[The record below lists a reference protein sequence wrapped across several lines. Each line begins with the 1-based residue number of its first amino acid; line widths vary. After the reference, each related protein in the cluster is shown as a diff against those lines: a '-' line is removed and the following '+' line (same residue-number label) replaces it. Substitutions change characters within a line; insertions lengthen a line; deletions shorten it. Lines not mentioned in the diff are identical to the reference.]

1 MAKFAQL
8 LASVA
13 ALAAGASATGS
24 ETVLITE
31 IGRQNNQSLLWG
43 PYKPNL
49 YFGVRPKLPQGVW
62 TGLMWGRAE
71 GYMDIQSLFRY
82 TCEQGQDIHGYGWD
96 EYDARTGGVQTIHDE
111 GNGID
116 ITTSF
121 IKVPGGNYGG
131 NWAARIKGTVRDDVP
146 SDTKFL
152 VHYYI
157 AQEGLGDLEVQGEDT
172 EGLGFEGDVTL
183 KGSSVALGEYTIVIT
198 EGSGNHPTSDHE
210 VSDSRRGDTTVV
222 RSISLPP
229 ANIWQAKPAVFQ
241 QLQESIQEIQQVYSD
256 EDLPPAWQLY
266 RLKSKPGGGNT
277 HIIQKAFEGSFEF
290 DVIFSSTSAGK
301 GLTSQDVTREIKE
314 TSEAFNQRF
323 SSVFDLKAPYNSEKY
338 KNFGKSMFSNLIG
351 GIGYFQGHQLIDR
364 SYADEYEEENEGF
377 WEETAEARAR
387 TAPQLEGPYELFT
400 SVPSR
405 PFFPR
410 GFFWDEGFHLIPI
423 ADWDID
429 LTIEVVKSWYN
440 TMDIDGWIPRE
451 QILGPEARSK
461 VPAEFQVQYP
471 HYANPPT
478 LFLIIEGFMER
489 LRGANGSA
497 PAEKENLSQ
506 GQTLYNA
513 HLDNLELGGD
523 FLRKI
528 YPLLRRQ
535 YDWFR
540 KTQKGNIKAYDREAF
555 SSKEAYRW
563 RGRTETHCLTSGLDD
578 YPRPQPP
585 HPGEL
590 HVDLMSWVGFMAKS
604 LINIADALGMADEI
618 AELKKNLFAIER
630 NLDDLHWSEKE
641 GCYCDATIDEYEEHA
656 LVCHKGYISLFPFLV
671 GLMQPDDAKLGKILD
686 LVGDESHLFS
696 PHGLRSLSKQNPLY
710 GTEENYWRSPVWMP
724 INYMALTQLHK
735 IATQEGPFQGQ
746 ARGLYNKLRT
756 NLVDTVFKSWEETG
770 FAWEQ
775 YNPET
780 GAGQRTQHFT
790 GWTSLVVKIMAMA
803 PLDEAAPI
811 MDEAAP
817 IVDEAAP
824 VVEEAAPIME
834 EEAPIKDEAA
844 PIKDEL

>member
-1 MAKFAQL
+1 MA
-8 LASVA
+8 V
-13 ALAAGASATGS
+13 
-24 ETVLITE
+24 
-31 IGRQNNQSLLWG
+31 
-43 PYKPNL
+43 
-49 YFGVRPKLPQGVW
+49 
-62 TGLMWGRAE
+62 
-71 GYMDIQSLFRY
+71 FRY

-121 IKVPGGNYGG
+121 VKVPGGNHGG
-131 NWAARIKGTVRDDVP
+131 NWAARIKGTVRDDAAD
-146 SDTKFL
+146 DTKYL

-157 AQEGLGDLEVQGEDT
+157 AQEGLGDLAVQGEDS
-172 EGLGFEGDVTL
+172 GIGFEGDVTL
-183 KGSSVALGEYTIVIT
+183 KGNSNTLGDYTIVIT
-198 EGSGNHPTSDHE
+198 QGSGNHPTSDHE
-210 VSDSRRGDTTVV
+210 ISASRRGDTTVV
-222 RSISLPP
+222 RSLSLPSEQL
-229 ANIWQAKPAVFQ
+229 WQGKPAVFQ
-241 QLQESIQEIQQVYSD
+241 QLQESIQEIQQGYT
-256 EDLPPAWQLY
+256 EENLPPPWQIY
-266 RLKSKPGGGNT
+266 RLNSKAGGGNA
-277 HIIQKAFEGSFEF
+277 HLIQKVFEGSFEF
-290 DVIFSSTSAGK
+290 DIIFSSASAGK
-301 GLTSQDVTREIKE
+301 ESTSQDVTREIKE
-314 TSEAFNQRF
+314 TSEAFGERF
-323 SSVFDLKAPYNSEKY
+323 SSVFDLKAPYIADKY
-338 KNFGKSMFSNLIG
+338 QKFGKSMFSNLIG
-351 GIGYFQGHQLIDR
+351 GIGYFHGHQLIDR
-364 SYADEYEEENEGF
+364 SYADEYEEESEGF
-377 WEETAEARAR
+377 WDDTAEARAR
-387 TAPQLEGPYELFT
+387 QAQQLEGPYELFT

-429 LTIEVVKSWYN
+429 LTLEVVKSWYN
-440 TMDIDGWIPRE
+440 TMDSDGWIPRE

-489 LRGANGSA
+489 LRGTNGTA
-497 PAEKENLSQ
+497 PAEKEKLSQ

-540 KTQKGNIKAYDREAF
+540 KTQRGNIKAYDREAF

-563 RGRTETHCLTSGLDD
+563 KGRTETHCLTSGLDD

-590 HVDLMSWVGFMAKS
+590 HVDLMSWVGFMTKS
-604 LINIADALGMADEI
+604 LINIADALNMADEI

-630 NLDDLHWSEKE
+630 NLDDLHWSEKD

-696 PHGLRSLSKQNPLY
+696 PHGLRSLSKQDPLY
-710 GTEENYWRSPVWMP
+710 GTGENYWRSPVWMP
-724 INYMALTQLHK
+724 LNYMALTQLHVS
-735 IATQEGPFQGQ
+735 ITRFI
-746 ARGLYNKLRT
+746 
-756 NLVDTVFKSWEETG
+756 VETRLHR
-770 FAWEQ
+770 Q
-775 YNPET
+775 ST
-780 GAGQRTQHFT
+780 
-790 GWTSLVVKIMAMA
+790 I
-803 PLDEAAPI
+803 
-811 MDEAAP
+811 
-817 IVDEAAP
+817 
-824 VVEEAAPIME
+824 
-834 EEAPIKDEAA
+834 
-844 PIKDEL
+844 